1 MCRGDC
7 DKSRKA
13 RKEGE
18 KSEKSGIKITHE
30 LSQGIRNIKL
40 LMKLG
45 SRIPR
50 YS

>member
-13 RKEGE
+13 KEGE

-30 LSQGIRNIKL
+30 LSQGIRNIKH
-40 LMKLG
+40 LMKLS
-45 SRIPR
+45 SRIPGH
-50 YS
+50 S

>member
-13 RKEGE
+13 KAGE

-30 LSQGIRNIKL
+30 LSRGIRNIKL
-40 LMKLG
+40 QMKLG